1 MKKIW
6 FKLVPVLNIWYS
18 KQFKIMRLSVLIFM
32 ISIIQALAADTY
44 SQNARISLNLQ
55 GASVKNA
62 LNEIEKNSQ
71 FYFLYSSKLIDVN
84 RKVDISVKNE
94 KIKDILSHIFAH
106 NDVNYL
112 VMDRQIVL
120 TPSNIMEEQRGVVPD
135 RKANLELID
144 PASQQEVVTGKL
156 TDEDGNLLPGVTIL
170 IKGTITGT
178 ITDLN
183 GNYSIEVDD
192 PNATLVFSF
201 VGYVSV
207 EIPVAGQETIN
218 VSMRVGNIQ
227 LEEVVAIGYGF
238 KQRVNLTGSVA
249 SVSSDVLEK
258 IPPIASTT
266 NALAGRLPGLISKQ
280 TSGSPGRDAATLII
294 RGFGNPLIIVDG
306 VEGSFNDI
314 DPNEIESISILKDG
328 SAAIYGARAGNGV
341 ILVTTKRGKVGK
353 PTIKLNS
360 SYSFQTIT
368 NFPEPM
374 SAGQF
379 AEYDREGKTHQ
390 GYSEAQQWFTQEE
403 VEKYYAGTDPD
414 YPNTDW
420 YDVLIRS
427 SAPMQHT
434 NLSVSGGSDRIKY
447 FGLLGYMHQETF
459 WKNNGG
465 DYKRFN
471 IRSNIDAKITD
482 NLSMQL
488 DISNINIF
496 RKFPGPE
503 NQAGVGDYWMWRD
516 FWQTWAIYPSSLP
529 DDSKIPYTGLVPGG
543 ALHSTNRELSGFFD
557 TDRQEIK
564 AGGTLRY
571 DFPFI
576 QGLSAE
582 LFMNYVQYYN
592 DQKNMN
598 FPVDLWS
605 YSYASDTY
613 TLEAPGSPASL
624 SHRESKNRMITNR
637 FSFDYDRVF
646 AENHT
651 VSFMAVYESIDYRYD
666 FITAQRINFL
676 TPSIQYLFGGSI
688 QNQSANGSA
697 TEMGRESY
705 IGRLNYSFK
714 NKYLF
719 EATLRADASA
729 KFPSEKRWGYFP
741 SVSVGWRISEEGFIK
756 ENIDWLESLK
766 LRGSIS
772 NAGYDNVGNF
782 AYLAGYQLGRKYVF
796 GSSIMDGL
804 VSSGLPNP
812 NLTWEEMSILNFGLD
827 FSLYKSKLYGEF
839 DVFSRKRKGI
849 PATRIGSLP
858 STFGAN
864 LPPEN
869 LNSTIGRGFEA
880 LIGTRD
886 KRGSFLWDISGNVS
900 WSREEWDHYEE
911 PDYSD
916 DAEMARVYQISGQWT
931 DRITGYRTDGLYTSQ
946 EEIDAMTFDQDQQG
960 NLTIKP
966 GDIKYIDKNKDGVL
980 DWKDRV
986 DIGKGSTPH
995 WMFGLSTNFSYK
1007 NFDLSLLFQGAAGN
1021 YVSVQLPWCQQ
1032 LFNGRWTEENNDAD
1046 AIFPRSGSI
1055 AQGGGFSDFYLKKAG
1070 YIRLKSLNLGYNLP
1084 KNLLNFAR
1092 IDNLRISFSAT
1103 NLFTLDR
1110 LKEYGLD
1117 PEAPGT
1123 EGQYYSN
1130 NAFFY
1135 PQQRTF
1141 TFGLTLTL

>member
-1 MKKIW
+1 MKKKPD
-6 FKLVPVLNIWYS
+6 KLCSFWHSWLKRTLAMKFILMLTMVFGVLS
-18 KQFKIMRLSVLIFM
+18 SA
-32 ISIIQALAADTY
+32 STY
-44 SQNARISLNLQ
+44 SQRTKLTLNLEEATILEIFQ
-55 GASVKNA
+55 KIEETTEFGFFFRSEDLD
-62 LNEIEKNSQ
+62 LNKR
-71 FYFLYSSKLIDVN
+71 YYVN
-84 RKVDISVKNE
+84 LENVRVDEV
-94 KIKDILSHIFAH
+94 LS
-106 NDVNYL
+106 
-112 VMDRQIVL
+112 IVL
-120 TPSNIMEEQRGVVPD
+120 KDETVDYTIEDRNIILTKKDTVTTEQPQSV
-135 RKANLELID
+135 I
-144 PASQQEVVTGKL
+144 TGKV
-156 TDEDGNLLPGVTIL
+156 TDTDGEPIPGVTIQVQ
-170 IKGTITGT
+170 GTSTGT
-178 ITDLN
+178 ITDVD
-183 GNYSIEVDD
+183 GNYELKGVAEDAVI
-192 PNATLVFSF
+192 VFSF

-238 KQRVNLTGSVA
+238 KKRVNLTGSVA

-258 IPPIASTT
+258 VPPIASTT

-280 TSGSPGRDAATLII
+280 TSGSPGRDAATLAI

-306 VEGSFNDI
+306 VEGNFNDI
-314 DPNEIESISILKDG
+314 DPNEIESISVLKDA
-328 SAAIYGARAGNGV
+328 SAAIFGARAGNGV
-341 ILVTTKRGKVGK
+341 LLVTTKRGKLGK

-379 AEYDREGKTHQ
+379 AEYDRESKTHR

-427 SAPMQHT
+427 YAPMSHT

-447 FGLLGYMHQETF
+447 YGLLGYMHQETF

-471 IRSNIDAKITD
+471 IRSNIDAQIT
-482 NLSMQL
+482 NALSLQL
-488 DISNINIF
+488 DLSNINVY
-496 RKFPGPE
+496 RKFPGAE
-503 NQAGVGDYWMWRD
+503 DQAGAGDYWMWRD
-516 FWQTWAIYPSSLP
+516 FWQTWPIYPSSLP

-557 TDRQEIK
+557 TDNQEIK
-564 AGGTLRY
+564 AGATLRY
-571 DFPFI
+571 DFPFVK
-576 QGLSAE
+576 GLSAK
-582 LFMNYVQYYN
+582 LFINYVQDYTN
-592 DQKNMN
+592 TKKMN
-598 FPVDLWS
+598 YPVDLWS

-613 TLEAPGSPASL
+613 TLEAEGSPASL
-624 SHRESKNRMITNR
+624 SHTDSKNRMITNR
-637 FSFDYDRVF
+637 FTIDYDRVF
-646 AENHT
+646 AKNHT
-651 VSFMAVYESIDYRYD
+651 VVFMALYESIDYSYD
-666 FITAQRINFL
+666 YITAERINFL
-676 TPSIQYLFGGSI
+676 TPSIEYLFGGSI
-688 QNQSANGSA
+688 QNQYANGSA

-705 IGRLNYSFK
+705 IGRLSYSFK

-741 SVSVGWRISEEGFIK
+741 SLSVGWRISEEGFIK
-756 ENIDWLESLK
+756 DNIDWLENLK

-782 AYLAGYQLGRKYVF
+782 AYLSGYQLNRKYVF
-796 GSSIMDGL
+796 GSDIMDGL
-804 VSSGLPNP
+804 RSTGLPNP
-812 NLTWEEMSILNFGLD
+812 NLTWEKMSILNLGLD

-839 DVFSRKRKGI
+839 DGFYRKRDGI
-849 PATRIGSLP
+849 PATRATSLP

-864 LPPEN
+864 LPSEN
-869 LNSTIGRGFEA
+869 LNSTIDRGFEA
-880 LIGTRD
+880 LIGTRGN
-886 KRGSFLWDISGNVS
+886 KGNFLWDISGNVS
-900 WSREEWDHYEE
+900 WSRAKWDHFEE

-931 DRITGYRTDGLYTSQ
+931 DRIMGYKTDGLYTSQ

-960 NLTIKP
+960 NITIKP
-966 GDIKYIDKNKDGVL
+966 GDIKYIDHNKDGAL

-986 DIGKGSTPH
+986 EIGNGSLPH
-995 WMFGLSTNFSYK
+995 WMFGLTTVFSYK

-1021 YVSVQLPWCQQ
+1021 YVSVQLPWCEQ
-1032 LFNGRWTEENNDAD
+1032 LFKGRWTEENNDPN

-1055 AQGGGFSDFYLKKAG
+1055 AQGGGFSDFYLKEAG
-1070 YIRLKSLNLGYNLP
+1070 YFRLKTLNLGYNLP

-1092 IDNLRISFSAT
+1092 IGNLRISFSAT
-1103 NLFTLDR
+1103 NLFTFDR
-1110 LKEYGLD
+1110 LKEFGLD

-1135 PQQRTF
+1135 PQQRTY